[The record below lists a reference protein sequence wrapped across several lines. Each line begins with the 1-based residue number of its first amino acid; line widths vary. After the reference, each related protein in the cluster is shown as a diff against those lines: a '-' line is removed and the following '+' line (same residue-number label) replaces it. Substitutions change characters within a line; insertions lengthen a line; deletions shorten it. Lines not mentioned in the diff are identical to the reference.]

1 MLSFVAFSCF
11 GQYAYSILS
20 IISGFVALLVTC
32 VVTFFT
38 SIISLARLD
47 IQKIPVTFVSNL
59 MEPAFTSF
67 CAALMVDHDNTN
79 PIKFTA
85 LEWFCDRLRIIRK
98 AEVRQCKR
106 NCMPLPPTMCD
117 DCVAGVVSF
126 QRRKNIPGRSRC
138 TQTRQQEQDITRRAH
153 KESVSDFVA

>member
-1 MLSFVAFSCF
+1 MYFMLSFVAFSCF

-67 CAALMVDHDNTN
+67 CASLMVDHDNTN
-79 PIKFTA
+79 PIKVMA
-85 LEWFCDRLRIIRK
+85 LEWFSSRLQSIRND
-98 AEVRQCKR
+98 EVSQHDDNHTCHFAWVLLARALR
-106 NCMPLPPTMCD
+106 N
-117 DCVAGVVSF
+117 
-126 QRRKNIPGRSRC
+126 
-138 TQTRQQEQDITRRAH
+138 H
-153 KESVSDFVA
+153 

>member
-1 MLSFVAFSCF
+1 MTWVRYCTNQFNKSSSNMVSFASFSFF

-47 IQKIPVTFVSNL
+47 IQKIPVSFVSNL
-59 MEPAFTSF
+59 MEPAFTAF

-79 PIKFTA
+79 PIKVMA
-85 LEWFCDRLRIIRK
+85 LEWFCSRLQSIRK
-98 AEVRQCKR
+98 DEVSQRWQPNVLFCKR
-106 NCMPLPPTMCD
+106 VHFETAECVLSLQYNLLMQCTVD
-117 DCVAGVVSF
+117 D
-126 QRRKNIPGRSRC
+126 
-138 TQTRQQEQDITRRAH
+138 
-153 KESVSDFVA
+153 